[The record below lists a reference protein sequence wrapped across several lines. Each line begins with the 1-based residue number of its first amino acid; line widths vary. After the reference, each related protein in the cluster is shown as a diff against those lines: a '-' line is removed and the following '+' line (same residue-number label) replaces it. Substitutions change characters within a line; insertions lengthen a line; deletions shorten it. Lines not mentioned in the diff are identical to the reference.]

1 MKKYKSMIL
10 HIIKIFIN
18 MGRNLKKDEDKKI
31 KISITIDKKLN
42 KKIEDDLI
50 NKSRL
55 IEKLIK
61 EHYEKKDM

>member
-42 KKIEDDLI
+42 KRIEDDLI

>member
-1 MKKYKSMIL
+1 
-10 HIIKIFIN
+10 

-42 KKIEDDLI
+42 KRIEDDLI